1 MEIAGAAAV
10 KLNGDV
16 MMDLVLNFPWCV
28 MEKRIAKIRQ
38 MKNIA
43 MYQVILGLQ
52 LPGHVRMGLLF
63 NYGQSVI
70 SRTTHIVL
78 MALMKNT
85 ATL

>member
-1 MEIAGAAAV
+1 MEIAGAVAV

-16 MMDLVLNFPWCV
+16 MMDLVYNFPWCA
-28 MEKRIAKIRQ
+28 MEKRIAKMRQ

-43 MYQVILGLQ
+43 MYQLILGLQ

-70 SRTTHIVL
+70 SSIIHIVL
-78 MALMKNT
+78 MALMKNI